1 VLSPPARSFPNNSL
15 TRGRG
20 KAAQPGRQRTDEE
33 ILALGSDEEDLVVGS
48 EDGAGELGLG
58 SSSADSKAA
67 AGAPRGPAFIA
78 TSGSKSQLIT
88 ASKATDAKA
97 TSVAALTSAA
107 SKETTAGNRTAGGK
121 QTTAAIRGGA
131 QGAGIGKVTIP
142 AENSGGGGFPAANRN
157 ITKTAA
163 GAKTLGLAPLTRST
177 SPPKPFKGLNL
188 VNDLLN
194 DFDDDPLS
202 SPRDDGHDDGWDE
215 GSGANH
221 LKDSVDDDEFDQ
233 DF

>member
-1 VLSPPARSFPNNSL
+1 MNRGIIASNPHPVSHRESPS
-15 TRGRG
+15 
-20 KAAQPGRQRTDEE
+20 
-33 ILALGSDEEDLVVGS
+33 GSDEEDLVVGS

-163 GAKTLGLAPLTRST
+163 GAKTLGLVTDAYVALLQPYFHLSFAVLFSIIMISMRTFR
-177 SPPKPFKGLNL
+177 PP
-188 VNDLLN
+188 
-194 DFDDDPLS
+194 
-202 SPRDDGHDDGWDE
+202 
-215 GSGANH
+215 
-221 LKDSVDDDEFDQ
+221 
-233 DF
+233 